1 MTAALMTSSGNL
13 RSSAR
18 QLPDHE
24 RERRRKVAE
33 AATDHDL
40 LSAVVAA
47 GIGDGE
53 WRSSSDCAARAFVV
67 DDRTFRR
74 WLQDSDCVLPRA
86 VREKL
91 ERLVWAFGLDVGR

>member
-1 MTAALMTSSGNL
+1 MTLPGNL

-33 AATDHDL
+33 AASDHDL

-53 WRSSSDCAARAFVV
+53 WRSSSDCAARAFVI
-67 DDRTFRR
+67 RR

-86 VREKL
+86 VRDKL
-91 ERLVWAFGLDVGR
+91 ERLAWAFGLDLGR